1 MPLVDFQRTEIVLDN
16 FVQFYQ
22 HTLWREFAELL
33 TPLFRES
40 CFCIIFLPE
49 KVKHPQKL
57 IVTSNCTLLDKTV
70 SHALSWCKVNWKGG
84 GVSN

>member
-1 MPLVDFQRTEIVLDN
+1 MFLTILSN
-16 FVQFYQ
+16 FIN
-22 HTLWREFAELL
+22 TLCGENLL
-33 TPLFRES
+33 SFLFHYSENPVS
-40 CFCIIFLPE
+40 VSFFLPE

-70 SHALSWCKVNWKGG
+70 SHALSWYKVNWKGGGCNVNWKGG